1 MTIYTRGTY
10 LVIRHPLSQKA
21 PSRLFE
27 HLDGDLNATV
37 ALHTFHPAV
46 NRGSSRGSPLPV
58 GSCIGSLVRE
68 VPEEALKVA
77 RHEDVHRRTP
87 RRPHVAT
94 IICRFPVL
102 RVGLGS
108 SSSTDQSRIGPLVPP
123 AAPEPREDVVR
134 VRRDDEL
141 AHGEAHALRVVA
153 REDVAEVARRDYELE
168 LGTFGVRD
176 LVADVE
182 VGEEIVDRL
191 GEDARPVDRVDRAEV
206 VLFVEG
212 LVREQRLHD
221 VLNAHV
227 LTL

>member
-1 MTIYTRGTY
+1 MAIYTRRTY

-46 NRGSSRGSPLPV
+46 NRGSSRGSPLAI
-58 GSCIGSLVRE
+58 GSRIGSLIRE

-87 RRPHVAT
+87 RRPHAAIT
-94 IICRFPVL
+94 RRFPVL
-102 RVGLGS
+102 LVGLGS
-108 SSSTDQSRIGPLVPP
+108 SSSTRQSRIGPLVPP
-123 AAPEPREDVVR
+123 AAPEPGEDVVR

-221 VLNAHV
+221 VLNGHV
-227 LTL
+227 LPL